1 MLKQIS
7 KLWIFRLKYKCKQMN
22 YRRNINKA
30 QRLLTNTLLRCFV
43 VYHRLTIV
51 HSLPSHRSSCLCFDA
66 CSNVM
71 CCVTLMYYFR
81 ITLFTRRII
90 FEKDSKL
97 NKALTTPVLI
107 KCYLPAPLK
116 VSTYIFEL
124 KQLSWSCLKMFRNIV
139 SFYIW

>member
-1 MLKQIS
+1 MLKQIF

-71 CCVTLMYYFR
+71 CYVTLIFLLYIW

-97 NKALTTPVLI
+97 NKALTTPVLF
-107 KCYLPAPLK
+107 KYYSPAPLK

-124 KQLSWSCLKMFRNIV
+124 KQLS
-139 SFYIW
+139 